1 MIFSAPQSQRQ
12 SHRARRS
19 GKLGWRFNATS
30 RPKRCPVIVIGMDMA
45 TSTKVSASS
54 GGLDVDASSRC
65 ASYQKPRLILELDVP
80 WMVDLG
86 NRRYGNQYD
95 RFGTEMWFRN
105 IVLRGPMMFW
115 PARTDNAF
123 CVAMISTTP
132 WRPEAAECNVVLVC
146 AEDGHM
152 WEAIALLRASLAW
165 AKRRKCS
172 LWRLSS
178 ETDFDLASIAAKLG
192 ATEANVRYVKRLE

>member
-1 MIFSAPQSQRQ
+1 
-12 SHRARRS
+12 
-19 GKLGWRFNATS
+19 L
-30 RPKRCPVIVIGMDMA
+30 DMA
-45 TSTKVSASS
+45 TSATGRLSS
-54 GGLDVDASSRC
+54 DGQVFKHLTVAPHFNT
-65 ASYQKPRLILELDVP
+65 PRLILEADVP
-80 WMVDLG
+80 WMMDLG

-115 PARTDNAF
+115 PCRTDNAF
-123 CVAMISTTP
+123 CIAMISTTP

-152 WEAIALLRASLAW
+152 WEAITLLRGSIDW

-178 ETDFDLASIAAKLG
+178 ETSFDLEPIAAKLG
-192 ATEANVRYVKRLE
+192 ATEANVRYVKRLDE